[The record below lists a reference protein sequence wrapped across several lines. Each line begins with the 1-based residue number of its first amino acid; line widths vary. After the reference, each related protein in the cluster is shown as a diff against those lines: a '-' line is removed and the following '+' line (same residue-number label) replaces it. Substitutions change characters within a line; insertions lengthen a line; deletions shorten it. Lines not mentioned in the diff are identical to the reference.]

1 MKEAIDLRAIGPKI
15 QELKRSRNTAVFAHH
30 YAPAEI
36 HEFADVLGDSRTFF
50 EAVVAGTDAER
61 IVVIA
66 PYFFAEITA
75 CLMPETEI
83 VVPVV
88 SQCPVATH
96 PNLGFE
102 RISDFKIANPGVP
115 LLCYATS
122 PLMAKLLADRVCV
135 PGEVVSTLNSMKDE
149 RILFIGEKNCA
160 ADAKRQVGS
169 KMINYDKNPTC
180 NVYNS
185 ADVTD
190 VVAMKGRYPGSCLM
204 VHPESRMEVIKL
216 ADHVMGTG
224 EMHKLIKENPQI
236 DTFILGTELGFF
248 QRMQNEFSDRTIVHL
263 SPFLMCNVFKVFRL
277 RTLLSALENGGTHV
291 QVDRVVADRTAELLR
306 SMWS

>member
-1 MKEAIDLRAIGPKI
+1 MKEAIDIREVELKI
-15 QELKRSRNTAVFAHH
+15 RELKRSRNTAVFAHH

-36 HEFADVLGDSRTFF
+36 HEFADVLGDSRLFF

-75 CLMPETEI
+75 CLLPETEI

-122 PLMAKLLADRVCV
+122 PLMAKLLADQVCV

-149 RILFIGEKNCA
+149 RILFIGEQNCA

-169 KMINYDKNPTC
+169 KVINYDKNPTC

-190 VVAMKGRYPGSCLM
+190 VVAMRERYPDSCLM
-204 VHPESRMEVIKL
+204 VHPESRMEVIEL

-236 DTFILGTELGFF
+236 DTFILGTELGFL
-248 QRMQNEFSDRTIVHL
+248 QRMQNEFPDRTIVHL

-277 RTLLSALENGGTHV
+277 RTLLNALENGGTPV

>member
-1 MKEAIDLRAIGPKI
+1 MKEAMDIREIGLKI
-15 QELKRSRNTAVFAHH
+15 RELKRSRNTAVFAHH

-66 PYFFAEITA
+66 PSFFAEITA
-75 CLMPETEI
+75 CLLPETEI

-96 PNLGFE
+96 QNLGFE
-102 RISDFKIANPGVP
+102 RISDFKMANPWVP

-122 PLMAKLLADRVCV
+122 PLMTKLLADRVCV
-135 PGEVVSTLNSMKDE
+135 PGEVVSTLSSMKDE
-149 RILFIGEKNCA
+149 RVLFIGEQNCA

-190 VVAMKGRYPGSCLM
+190 VIAMRVQYPDSCLM
-204 VHPESRMEVIKL
+204 VHPESRMGVIEL
-216 ADHVMGTG
+216 ADHVIGTG
-224 EMHKLIKENPQI
+224 EMHKLIEENPQI
-236 DTFILGTELGFF
+236 DTFILGAELGFL
-248 QRMQNEFSDRTIVHL
+248 QRMQNEFPDRTIVHL
-263 SPFLMCNVFKVFRL
+263 SPFLMCNTFKVFRL
-277 RTLLSALENGGTHV
+277 RTLLNALENGGTPV
-291 QVDRVVADRTAELLR
+291 QVDRVVADRMAEPLR
-306 SMWS
+306 SMWL